1 MGHDTF
7 EGTTVEVV
15 PHRNDSAIWTIV
27 VAAGSGTRFGKPKQ
41 FESLGAETVLD
52 HAIAQALTVSD
63 GVVVVLATDRLGLQL
78 PNGCISVEGGATRSE
93 SVRAGLDVVPETAEI
108 ICVHD
113 AARPLASEDLF
124 WRVVESV
131 RGGADGS
138 VPGIAVNDTI
148 KEVDNFG
155 VVTRTVPRARIVAV
169 QTPQAFAA
177 QKLRAAHASGEEGTD
192 DAELVERAGGKIV
205 VVNGEIT
212 ARKITMP
219 DDLEWARNE
228 VKK

>member
-1 MGHDTF
+1 M
-7 EGTTVEVV
+7 

>member
-1 MGHDTF
+1 M
-7 EGTTVEVV
+7 
-15 PHRNDSAIWTIV
+15 

-41 FESLGAETVLD
+41 FESLGGETVLD
-52 HAIAQALTVSD
+52 YAITQALTVSV

-78 PNGCISVEGGATRSE
+78 PTGCISVEGGATRSE
-93 SVRAGLDVVPETAEI
+93 SVRAGLGAVPETAGI

-124 WRVVESV
+124 RRVIESV
-131 RGGADGS
+131 RGGADGA
-138 VPGIAVNDTI
+138 VPGIAVSDTI

-177 QKLRAAHASGEEGTD
+177 QKLRAAHASSEEGTD

>member
-1 MGHDTF
+1 M
-7 EGTTVEVV
+7 
-15 PHRNDSAIWTIV
+15 

-93 SVRAGLDVVPETAEI
+93 SVRAGLDAVPETAEI

-131 RGGADGS
+131 RGGADGA
-138 VPGIAVNDTI
+138 VPGIAVSDTI

>member
-1 MGHDTF
+1 M
-7 EGTTVEVV
+7 
-15 PHRNDSAIWTIV
+15 

-41 FESLGAETVLD
+41 FESLGGETVLD
-52 HAIAQALTVSD
+52 YAITQALTVSV

-78 PNGCISVEGGATRSE
+78 PTGCISVEGGATRSE
-93 SVRAGLDVVPETAEI
+93 SVRAGLGAVPETAGI

-124 WRVVESV
+124 RRVIESV
-131 RGGADGS
+131 RGGADGA
-138 VPGIAVNDTI
+138 VPGIAVSDTI

>member
-1 MGHDTF
+1 
-7 EGTTVEVV
+7 
-15 PHRNDSAIWTIV
+15 
-27 VAAGSGTRFGKPKQ
+27 
-41 FESLGAETVLD
+41 LGAETVLD

-63 GVVVVLATDRLGLQL
+63 GVVVVLATNRLGLQL

-93 SVRAGLDVVPETAEI
+93 SVRAGLDAVPETAEI

-124 WRVVESV
+124 RRVIESV
-131 RGGADGS
+131 RGGADGA